1 MKKNIISSVFFYFL
15 AAAILVSCA
24 STGGHSWISSPEKK
38 YSSDKYI
45 VAVGSGSS
53 KATAESNAKLAIC
66 QQLGEK
72 LSGSQRI
79 VSSVD
84 SKGKNYGAIDIDIS
98 EQAIFSHIH
107 GISIKETA
115 SDLRKH
121 TFYALA
127 VLNKNDEITYYSSR
141 IASSDM
147 EISSLISSAQ
157 KLRGDIASLPTI
169 KQAVKLA
176 QDNEYCIQIL
186 SAIRSSGRP
195 LVSYGGLNDVIQK
208 AYDLAQ
214 AVTVSVDFSGDE
226 AYNIEQ
232 SFVAVLKE
240 RGMNVVSSKDA
251 KYILQGTST
260 IEPTEVVGQTL
271 YVFVRYNVN
280 AVLKSVSGAVV
291 KNFEITGREGHLSIS
306 QAKNRAL
313 TVIKD
318 SIEF

>member
-1 MKKNIISSVFFYFL
+1 MKKNTASAALLSVLSAIFF
-15 AAAILVSCA
+15 VSCL
-24 STGGHSWISSPEKK
+24 STRTPTWVSAPEKK
-38 YSSDKYI
+38 YPSEKYI

-72 LSGSQRI
+72 LSGSQHT

-107 GISIKETA
+107 GISIKETS
-115 SDLRKH
+115 SDSRKH

-127 VLNKNDEITYYSSR
+127 VLNKNDEISYYSSR
-141 IASSDM
+141 IASYDM
-147 EISSLISSAQ
+147 EISNLISSAQ

-169 KQAVKLA
+169 KKAVELA
-176 QDNEYCIQIL
+176 QDNEYSIQIL
-186 SAIRSSGRP
+186 SAIRASGRP
-195 LVSYGGLNDVIQK
+195 LVSYGSLNDVIQK

-214 AVTVSVDFSGDE
+214 AVTVYVDFSGDE

-232 SFVAVLKE
+232 TFIAVLKE
-240 RGMNVVSSKDA
+240 RGMNVVSSQDA
-251 KYILQGTST
+251 KYILSGTST

-280 AVLKSVSGAVV
+280 AVLKSVSGTVV
-291 KNFEITGREGHLSIS
+291 KNFELTGREGHLSIA